1 MKLYDSIS
9 SITVNTPQRDCLV
22 ERNAVVCPATVNAT
36 ADSSEQGALSGAKFA
51 GIQQSR

>member
-9 SITVNTPQRDCLV
+9 SITVNTPQCDCLV
-22 ERNAVVCPATVNAT
+22 ERIAVVSAATVNAT
-36 ADSSEQGALSGAKFA
+36 MDSSEQGALSGAKFA